1 MTKQKFFDRF
11 IAVFATGVPEKQIQR
26 HVYDTKKYN
35 NFLWHLF
42 SWELL
47 PQNVYLTGDAARKAY
62 NAADKKGAE
71 YIEWFEDDCTKKV
84 TLEQKTAEQLE
95 EYIEVYVVSKDFK
108 WVYMKTHEGDCC
120 GPYFMKI

>member
-1 MTKQKFFDRF
+1 M
-11 IAVFATGVPEKQIQR
+11 
-26 HVYDTKKYN
+26 
-35 NFLWHLF
+35 F

-62 NAADKKGAE
+62 NAADKKDAE
-71 YIEWFEDDCTKKV
+71 YIEWFEDDRTKKV